1 MPADISAGSV
11 SSVPQEKSLSLEK
24 AKKKKKRKGTEIEFI
39 CIVILSKVCKTAH
52 TVWQNTHTGS

>member
-24 AKKKKKRKGTEIEFI
+24 AKKKKKGTEIEFI
-39 CIVILSKVCKTAH
+39 CIVILSKVCKTAR